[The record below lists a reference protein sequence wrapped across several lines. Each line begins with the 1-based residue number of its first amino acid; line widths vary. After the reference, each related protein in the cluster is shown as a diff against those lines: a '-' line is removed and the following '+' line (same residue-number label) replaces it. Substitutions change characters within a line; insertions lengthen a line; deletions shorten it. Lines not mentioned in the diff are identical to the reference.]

1 MKKIFRREGPTNTSR
16 SFARR
21 RSKQAKILLYVK
33 AAILNPFVF
42 SLAARPKHT
51 RANQISAIPNASQN
65 PDLWKSFGQ
74 QFIDAKYAARIAEKD
89 DIRLID
95 GRAPRQSPFGAHI
108 IKNQKQRDAACESRG
123 EPDHERD
130 PDIYL
135 CDDNER
141 PESRTV
147 HSRMN

>member
-1 MKKIFRREGPTNTSR
+1 
-16 SFARR
+16 
-21 RSKQAKILLYVK
+21 
-33 AAILNPFVF
+33 
-42 SLAARPKHT
+42 LAARPKHT

-89 DIRLID
+89 DNCQDDIRLID
-95 GRAPRQSPFGAHI
+95 ARAPRQSPFGAHI
-108 IKNQKQRDAACESRG
+108 IKKQKQRDAGRESRG
-123 EPDHERD
+123 EADHERD

-141 PESRTV
+141 SESRTV
-147 HSRMN
+147 RGDEGIKKVLIPGIAILRREF